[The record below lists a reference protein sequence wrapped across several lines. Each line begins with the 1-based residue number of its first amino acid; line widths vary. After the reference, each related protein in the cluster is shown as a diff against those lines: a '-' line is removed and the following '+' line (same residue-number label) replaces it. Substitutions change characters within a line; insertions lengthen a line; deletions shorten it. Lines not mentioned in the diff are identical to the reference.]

1 MCILNPPRSFVII
14 SQLFARWQ
22 LCKRGRGRF
31 SERLVNGDNNSRIKV
46 SIVLWIDW
54 GCMQQFAFQRRCR
67 EVNITFINCGGCVQ
81 QCYRSQT
88 SNMLM
93 TPTAATI
100 CGIQTVGSN
109 SKSLVVEYTFTSSEC
124 VFIQITAAAV
134 SSFFVIV
141 LDFGFRWVGWF
152 F

>member
-1 MCILNPPRSFVII
+1 
-14 SQLFARWQ
+14 
-22 LCKRGRGRF
+22 
-31 SERLVNGDNNSRIKV
+31 
-46 SIVLWIDW
+46 
-54 GCMQQFAFQRRCR
+54 MQQFAFQRRCR

-100 CGIQTVGSN
+100 CGIQTVSSN

-134 SSFFVIV
+134 SSFFCDCVRLWFSLGWLV
-141 LDFGFRWVGWF
+141 LLRPRRHYPTLAPPGRLTLHIEKLLNSSFSINLLCLKYLAHFSYIYPTKEPSLHR
-152 F
+152 